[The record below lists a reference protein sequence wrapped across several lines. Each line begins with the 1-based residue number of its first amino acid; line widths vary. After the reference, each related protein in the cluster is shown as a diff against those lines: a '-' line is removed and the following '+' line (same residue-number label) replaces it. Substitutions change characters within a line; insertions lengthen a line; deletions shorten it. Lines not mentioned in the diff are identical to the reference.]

1 MHMIDSI
8 IIVKM
13 DPAIIILSGNMMHK
27 GNKQKQN
34 KELIKQIY
42 THISLRK
49 LNRYENTQS
58 NLFSG

>member
-1 MHMIDSI
+1 MHMNDSI
-8 IIVKM
+8 MIIKIN
-13 DPAIIILSGNMMHK
+13 PAIIKISGNMKHK
-27 GNKQKQN
+27 GNKQRK

-49 LNRYENTQS
+49 LNQYENTQS